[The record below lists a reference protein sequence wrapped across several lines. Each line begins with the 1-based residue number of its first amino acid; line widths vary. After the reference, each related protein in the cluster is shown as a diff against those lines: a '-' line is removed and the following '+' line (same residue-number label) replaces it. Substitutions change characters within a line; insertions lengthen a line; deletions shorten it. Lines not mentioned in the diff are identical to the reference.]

1 MSKKTLAYFTFVL
14 FSLAYPASS
23 FSPARFAGNSL
34 NRAARVTEAS
44 NAAIR
49 TQAFEDYVL
58 TVYNEANL
66 KHTNLDYTVFRK
78 ALVGYYN
85 LLVKP
90 AQPVKPIISVI
101 DFSKSSRQKRLW
113 VIDLKNKKLLFN
125 TLVAH
130 GRGTGS
136 EYARFF
142 SNEPNSFKSSLGF
155 YLTSHTYYGKHGL
168 SLKLNG
174 LDKNFNTNANA
185 RAVVLHGADYVSES
199 FIKQYGRLGRSL
211 GCPALPVEVT
221 TTIIQ
226 QIKNNSCLY
235 IYAPDKTYTSDFL
248 KEASAID
255 SFATQFL
262 PGQAI

>member
-1 MSKKTLAYFTFVL
+1 MSKRFLAYLVFLL

-23 FSPARFAGNSL
+23 FSPTHFSATRFNHAV
-34 NRAARVTEAS
+34 RVTEAA
-44 NAAIR
+44 NTALR
-49 TQAFEDYVL
+49 TQAFESYL
-58 TVYNEANL
+58 LNL
-66 KHTNLDYTVFRK
+66 YTDAGLKKTNLDYTVFRK
-78 ALVGYYN
+78 ALIGYYN
-85 LLVKP
+85 LLAKP
-90 AQPVKPIISVI
+90 SHPVKSIISVI

-136 EYARFF
+136 EFAKVF

-174 LDKNFNTNANA
+174 LDKNFNSNANS
-185 RAVVLHGADYVSES
+185 RAVVLHGADYVSEN

-221 TTIIQ
+221 PTIIKH
-226 QIKNNSCLY
+226 IKDNTCLY

-248 KEASAID
+248 KEATAID
-255 SFATQFL
+255 SFATQFM
-262 PGQAI
+262 PAQPI